1 MLNRLER
8 GLGIVEK
15 TSKKLLTV
23 NEAAERLA
31 LSPDTIRK
39 WLRSGQIE
47 GVKISRIWRVYE
59 NDIEEIIKEG
69 RTK

>member
-1 MLNRLER
+1 M
-8 GLGIVEK
+8 
-15 TSKKLLTV
+15 KKRLLTV

-47 GVKISRIWRVYE
+47 GVKVSRIWRVYE
-59 NDIEEIIKEG
+59 QDIEEIVKEG
-69 RTK
+69 RSK

>member
-15 TSKKLLTV
+15 RLLTV

-39 WLRSGQIE
+39 WLRSGQIK

-59 NDIEEIIKEG
+59 NDIEEIVKEG
-69 RTK
+69 R

>member
-15 TSKKLLTV
+15 RLLTV

-39 WLRSGQIE
+39 WLRSGQIK
-47 GVKISRIWRVYE
+47 GVKISRIWRVSE
-59 NDIEEIIKEG
+59 KDLIEIMKEG
-69 RTK
+69 R

>member
-1 MLNRLER
+1 M
-8 GLGIVEK
+8 
-15 TSKKLLTV
+15 KKRLLTV

>member
-23 NEAAERLA
+23 NEAAERLS

-39 WLRSGQIE
+39 WLRNGQIK
-47 GVKISRIWRVYE
+47 GVKISRIWRVSEEDLYE
-59 NDIEEIIKEG
+59 IMKEG
-69 RTK
+69 R